1 MARKYGIAS
10 FANGHGMIVNSFQ
23 PEESVEK
30 AEARDESGRVID
42 TWAYSRAK
50 NFNVSGV
57 YDDASELPK
66 AGDVLTFDG
75 EDYLVDNVSKPETNT
90 GAVEV
95 TIQCSRADN
104 ATIHS
109 YDETHSSSSSSS
121 SSSDSSSSN

>member
-1 MARKYGIAS
+1 MARKYGVAS
-10 FANGHGMIVNSFQ
+10 FENGHGMIVNSFQ
-23 PEESVEK
+23 PEQSVEK

-50 NFNVSGV
+50 NFTASGV
-57 YDDASELPK
+57 YDDASELPV
-66 AGDVLTFDG
+66 AGGVMTFEG
-75 EDYLVDNVSKPETNT
+75 EDYLVDSVSKPETNT

-104 ATIHS
+104 AVIHS

-121 SSSDSSSSN
+121 SSSASN